1 MKADWRL
8 VFCAALLM
16 TTAGCMAL
24 PFAQHPGTSQQ
35 PAQKF
40 GSKRVVD
47 KVEPVY
53 LIAEDMSECTV
64 TEERFKSVRIGDKVL
79 CMWRAR

>member
-1 MKADWRL
+1 MKTDCRL
-8 VFCAALLM
+8 VLCAALLM
-16 TTAGCMAL
+16 TTAGCMAM

-35 PAQKF
+35 QAQKF

-47 KVEPVY
+47 KRAPGY
-53 LIAEDMSECTV
+53 LIADDMSECTV
-64 TEERFKSVRIGDKVL
+64 TEERFKSRIGDNVL